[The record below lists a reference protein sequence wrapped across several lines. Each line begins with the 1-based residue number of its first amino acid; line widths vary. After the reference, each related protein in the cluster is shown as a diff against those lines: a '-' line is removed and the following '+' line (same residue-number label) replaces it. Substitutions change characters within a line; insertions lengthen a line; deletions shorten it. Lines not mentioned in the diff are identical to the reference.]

1 MFCCTISLFFLF
13 PISLSLNDIRSSS
26 WTGWTAAL
34 VALHLVLQVHL
45 ATLGQNQTCHHTQ
58 TILKCL
64 LPSPSLSLP
73 THWSSAV
80 VYRQYIFSS
89 TRSQPSSVRAANTLI
104 RRSGDE
110 IPSAAA
116 TSVFGLAARTPL
128 VFFLFLFCLN
138 RCSFVFFLVEDVVV
152 VVILTISLYI
162 SL

>member
-1 MFCCTISLFFLF
+1 M
-13 PISLSLNDIRSSS
+13 
-26 WTGWTAAL
+26 
-34 VALHLVLQVHL
+34 
-45 ATLGQNQTCHHTQ
+45 
-58 TILKCL
+58 
-64 LPSPSLSLP
+64 
-73 THWSSAV
+73 
-80 VYRQYIFSS
+80 
-89 TRSQPSSVRAANTLI
+89 RAANTLI

-128 VFFLFLFCLN
+128 VFFCFCFCLN